1 MTSEDLYGE
10 VILDHYRHPRN
21 FGPLPGAEA
30 EAEGVNPLCGD
41 RFTVRLAMEGERVAA
56 VRFEGT
62 GCAISTASA
71 SVMSGA
77 VEGMSRSEAIAVFE
91 SFHRVVQGLT
101 PASPVSERLAVFSGV
116 SEFPMRVKCATLPW
130 HTLRAALE
138 GARFATTEGA

>member
-1 MTSEDLYGE
+1 VTTEDLYGE

-21 FGPLPGAEA
+21 FGPLPGAGA

-41 RFTVRLAMEGERVAA
+41 RFTVRLAMDGERVGA
-56 VRFEGT
+56 VKFEGT

-77 VEGMSRSEAIAVFE
+77 IQGLTRAEALAVFE
-91 SFHRVVQGLT
+91 GFHQVVQGL
-101 PASPVSERLAVFSGV
+101 PPESPVSERLAVFSGV

-130 HTLRAALE
+130 HTLRAALA